1 MLRFALDYQQEVLA
15 LSKKMITTGVALAGV
30 LALSACGDSSDS
42 ESGDAGAG
50 EQSSQEAAASPEEG
64 ASGEQAEMPE
74 ADTSDIPE
82 VVAEVNG
89 DELSGEDFTVLYESQ
104 FQQMAMQSQMTGEE
118 PDQDQL
124 KEQTLESMIGNELLL
139 QDAEEEGY
147 EASQEEVDAIIAD
160 AAESAGMGSPEEFIE
175 AYEEQGMDEEQLTS
189 DAESQVLINQVLE
202 QLEVPEPSEEELREI
217 YDEAVAAQ
225 EEAEGAEGAE
235 GAEAAEIPPFDEV
248 REDLET
254 QATDEARN
262 EAALAHVDELREA
275 ADIQTHL

>member
-225 EEAEGAEGAE
+225 EEAAGAEGAE

>member
-1 MLRFALDYQQEVLA
+1 M
-15 LSKKMITTGVALAGV
+15 SKKMITTGFALAGV
-30 LALSACGDSSDS
+30 LALSACGDSSDP
-42 ESGDAGAG
+42 ESADAGSE
-50 EQSSQEAAASPEEG
+50 EQSSQEGAAAPEEG

-124 KEQTLESMIGNELLL
+124 KQQTLESMIGNELLL
-139 QDAEEEGY
+139 QDAEDEGY

-160 AAESAGMGSPEEFIE
+160 AAETAGLGSSEEFIE

-202 QLEVPEPSEEELREI
+202 QLEVPEPSEEELREV

-225 EEAEGAEGAE
+225 EEASGAEGAE
-235 GAEAAEIPPFDEV
+235 GAEAAEIPPFEEV
-248 REDLET
+248 REDLEA
-254 QATDEARN
+254 QATDEARS
-262 EAALAHVDELREA
+262 EAALAHVDELRDE

>member
-1 MLRFALDYQQEVLA
+1 M
-15 LSKKMITTGVALAGV
+15 SKKMITTGFALAGV

-42 ESGDAGAG
+42 ESGDANAE
-50 EQSSQEAAASPEEG
+50 EQSSQEESASPEEG
-64 ASGEQAEMPE
+64 AGGEQPEMPE

-82 VVAEVNG
+82 VVAEVN
-89 DELSGEDFTVLYESQ
+89 DTELTGEDFTVLYESQ

-147 EASQEEVDAIIAD
+147 EASEEEVDAIISD
-160 AAESAGMGSPEEFIE
+160 AAESAGMGSSEEFIE

-189 DAESQVLINQVLE
+189 DAESQVLINQVLD
-202 QLEVPEPSEEELREI
+202 QLDVPEPSEDELREL

-225 EEAEGAEGAE
+225 EGAEGAE
-235 GAEAAEIPPFDEV
+235 GEEGAEEAEIPSFDEV
-248 REDLET
+248 RDDLET
-254 QATDEARN
+254 QATDEARS
-262 EAALAHVDELREA
+262 EAALAHVDELRSEA
-275 ADIQTHL
+275 DVQTHL